1 MLTGMWKVTA
11 KKNLEE
17 PTKRLIDAINWEL
30 INLNPPE
37 AYAVLI
43 NLENHCRKLRGLKVE
58 IP

>member
-1 MLTGMWKVTA
+1 MWKVNGE
-11 KKNLEE
+11 KKFEE
-17 PTKRLIDAINWEL
+17 TTKRLIDAINWEL
-30 INLNPPE
+30 LNLNPPQ

>member
-1 MLTGMWKVTA
+1 VNA

-17 PTKRLIDAINWEL
+17 KTKRLIDAINWEL
-30 INLNPPE
+30 MTEEPTVI
-37 AYAVLI
+37 YAVLI